1 MRSSTATRSLNA
13 AISDSDAPRS
23 PSQRL
28 ASTSFLLV
36 FRYSVRTPV
45 AQPIA
50 TTHTVMVNTLILSF
64 LSLVIR
70 PLLPDLP
77 TEGYSLLHS
86 TCCDRQSP
94 NSDSP
99 HRLSSSQINGGAHND
114 ESLIITTCAYSAL
127 SFFEATFARRAAS
140 AASISSSA
148 SSASISSA
156 RLRLPMS

>member
-23 PSQRL
+23 PSRRL

-45 AQPIA
+45 AQAIA
-50 TTHTVMVNTLILSF
+50 TIHTVMVNTLILSF

-70 PLLPDLP
+70 ELVSGLPLSNYPVP
-77 TEGYSLLHS
+77 HS
-86 TCCDRQSP
+86 PGCDRQSL
-94 NSDSP
+94 NSDSR
-99 HRLSSSQINGGAHND
+99 HRSSSSQINGGAHND
-114 ESLIITTCAYSAL
+114 EILIITTRAHSAL
-127 SFFEATFARRAAS
+127 SFFEATFARSAAS

-156 RLRLPMS
+156 KLRLPMS